1 MIDKRRRPFCVACIN
16 TRELRTVGG
25 MLRSERIEYEVSGVA
40 LVGYLAVDDQLG
52 GHDRPGVL
60 LMHEGGGQDDNVR
73 LRADRLAEL
82 GYVAFALDY
91 FGGGCQ
97 HPLSFA
103 QARLGELF
111 EDRSVTRQLAL
122 AGYDMLT
129 AQAGVDRDRIAA
141 VGFCFGGVMALE
153 LGRSDVPLRAAV
165 GFHPGFA
172 VVSPE
177 ESAGITASV
186 LMICGADDPVVSE
199 EDRRRFENEMRTAN
213 VADWRLEV
221 YGGVGHSFTN
231 PEIASRGL
239 PGFFAY
245 DERADR
251 RSWSAML
258 ALFNEVF
265 D

>member
-1 MIDKRRRPFCVACIN
+1 
-16 TRELRTVGG
+16 
-25 MLRSERIEYEVSGVA
+25 MLHTDRIEYDVRDIA
-40 LVGYLAVDDQLG
+40 MTGYLAVDASVRG
-52 GHDRPGVL
+52 GDRPGVL

-73 LRADRLAEL
+73 ERADRLAAL

-91 FGGGCQ
+91 FGGGCT
-97 HPLSFA
+97 HPLAFA

-111 EDRSVTRQLAL
+111 GDPAVTRHLAL
-122 AGYDMLT
+122 AGYQVLVN
-129 AQAGVDRDRIAA
+129 QAGVDRDRIAA

-153 LGRSDVPLRAAV
+153 LARSGVPLRAAI

-172 VVSPE
+172 ATDPAD
-177 ESAGITASV
+177 SAAITASV
-186 LMICGADDPVVSE
+186 LMMCGADDPVVSAH
-199 EDRRRFENEMRTAN
+199 DRARFENEMRDAG

-231 PEIASRGL
+231 PDIAHRGL

-251 RSWSAML
+251 RSWASML
-258 ALFNEVF
+258 ALLEEAFN
-265 D
+265 

>member
-1 MIDKRRRPFCVACIN
+1 MNPTVRDF
-16 TRELRTVGG
+16 RTVGG
-25 MLRSERIEYEVSGVA
+25 MLRTARIEYEVLGVA
-40 LVGYLAVDDQLG
+40 MVGYLAVDEESG
-52 GHDRPGVL
+52 GRDRPGVL

-73 LRADRLAEL
+73 LRADRLARL
-82 GYVAFALDY
+82 GYIAFALDY

-97 HPLSFA
+97 HPLPFA

-111 EDRSVTRQLAL
+111 EDLGATRQLAL
-122 AGYDMLT
+122 AGYNTLT
-129 AQAGVDRDRIAA
+129 AQPGVDRDRIAA
-141 VGFCFGGVMALE
+141 IGFCFGGVMALE
-153 LGRSDVPLRAAV
+153 LARSGVPLRAV
-165 GFHPGFA
+165 IGFHPGFA
-172 VVSPE
+172 EVSPA

-186 LMICGADDPVVSE
+186 LMICGADDPVVSN
-199 EDRRRFENEMRTAN
+199 EDRRRFENEMRAAH

-231 PEIASRGL
+231 PEISSRGL

-258 ALFNEVF
+258 ALFQEAF
-265 D
+265 T

>member
-1 MIDKRRRPFCVACIN
+1 
-16 TRELRTVGG
+16 
-25 MLRSERIEYEVSGVA
+25 MLRSTWIDYEVLGVA
-40 LVGYLAVDDQLG
+40 MVGYLAVDDELG

-60 LMHEGGGQDDNVR
+60 LMHEGIGQDDNVR
-73 LRADRLAEL
+73 SRADRLAGL

-111 EDRSVTRQLAL
+111 EDLAATRQLAL
-122 AGYDMLT
+122 AGYDTLT
-129 AQAGVDRDRIAA
+129 AQHGVDRERIAA
-141 VGFCFGGVMALE
+141 IGFCFGGVMALE
-153 LGRSDVPLRAAV
+153 LARSGVPLRAVV

-172 VVSPE
+172 VVTPA
-177 ESAGITASV
+177 ESAGIIASV
-186 LMICGADDPVVSE
+186 LMICGAEDPVVSDD
-199 EDRRRFENEMRTAN
+199 DRRRFENEMRTAH
-213 VADWRLEV
+213 VPDWRLEV

-231 PEIASRGL
+231 PDISSRGL

-258 ALFNEVF
+258 ALFHEAL

>member
-1 MIDKRRRPFCVACIN
+1 V
-16 TRELRTVGG
+16 LRT
-25 MLRSERIEYEVSGVA
+25 EQIEYEA
-40 LVGYLAVDDQLG
+40 LGIAMVGYLAVDEPSAGGDQ
-52 GHDRPGVL
+52 PAVL

-73 LRADRLAEL
+73 ARAERLAAR

-97 HPLSFA
+97 HPLPFA

-111 EDRSVTRQLAL
+111 EDWSATSQLAR
-122 AGYDMLT
+122 AGYDVLVG
-129 AQAGVDRDRIAA
+129 QRGVDRDRIAA
-141 VGFCFGGVMALE
+141 AGFCFGGVMALE
-153 LGRSDVPLRAAV
+153 LARSDVPLRAAI

-172 VVSPE
+172 APRPVDSQR
-177 ESAGITASV
+177 ITASV
-186 LMICGADDPVVSE
+186 LMICGAEDPVVSVD
-199 EDRRRFENEMRTAN
+199 DRARFEKEMRDAR

-231 PEIASRGL
+231 PDIASRGL

-251 RSWSAML
+251 RSWATML
-258 ALFNEVF
+258 ALLNETF
-265 D
+265 A

>member
-1 MIDKRRRPFCVACIN
+1 
-16 TRELRTVGG
+16 
-25 MLRSERIEYEVSGVA
+25 MLHTERVEYEVLGVA
-40 LVGYLAVDDQLG
+40 MIGHLAMSSDRDG
-52 GHDRPGVL
+52 DRPGVL

-73 LRADRLAEL
+73 ERADRLGEL

-91 FGGGCQ
+91 FGGGRQ
-97 HPLSFA
+97 HPLAFA

-111 EDRSVTRQLAL
+111 DDLSVTRQLAL
-122 AGYDMLT
+122 AGYQILVNQT
-129 AQAGVDRDRIAA
+129 GVDRDRIAA

-153 LGRSDVPLRAAV
+153 LARSDVPLRAAI

-172 VVSPE
+172 AVEPAAS
-177 ESAGITASV
+177 SAVTASV
-186 LMICGADDPVVSE
+186 LMICGADDPVVSAD
-199 EDRRRFENEMRTAN
+199 DRARFENEMRNAG

-231 PEIASRGL
+231 PDIGKRGL

-251 RSWSAML
+251 RSWASML
-258 ALFNEVF
+258 ALLDEVF
-265 D
+265 T